1 MLFSADWLARYV
13 ELPESIDELAAL
25 LTRCGMVVEG
35 MRPQGGDTVFDL
47 DIPSNRVDAMNHLGV
62 AREIAT
68 ARRVDLQ
75 LPDASVA
82 EADPPTA
89 ELTSVTIEDFE
100 GCPRYAARLI
110 RGISV
115 APSPPWLAALIEAIG
130 LRPLNNVADITNFV
144 LWELGHPLHA
154 FDLDRL
160 AENRIIVRRAR
171 QGETL
176 VTLDHAHRKLAT
188 TDLVIADADKPL
200 ALAGIMGGAES
211 AITDASTNVLL
222 EGAWFDPGAVRAS
235 AQRLN
240 LHTDASH
247 RFERSPARD
256 GMLAALDRAAS
267 LVVELAGGELAA
279 GTIDVVGTLP
289 APVSTV
295 LRGKRLQGLLG
306 IEVADTDIEDILQ
319 RLGFTAERQQD
330 GYLVGVPSY
339 RTDVTREEDLIEEI
353 GRHLGYDRLPATLPT
368 IPSSEE
374 PGTPEVLA
382 EGRLKHCLAATGCH
396 EAMSSSLSS
405 AAEQSAFVASA
416 DELVALGNPISES
429 LGVLR
434 AHIAPGLLAAVAHNV
449 NHGQTSLRLFEVGR
463 CFTGPL
469 TAEGVVE
476 RWGLGIVLTGDRR
489 THQWDEGATPVDF
502 FDLKGIIETTTRQMA
517 WPGWKWSAGERLG
530 LTAGTTALLVAV
542 DGDQTPSSANRA
554 ERRPA
559 QGWVGKLSREAAAR
573 FGIEVDVW
581 IAELDIDDLLP
592 RRHPT
597 ATYEPMSRFPGG
609 VRDVALVLPRGVSY
623 QTLAATVRSAAEN
636 ANVPL
641 VSVSLVEIYEGE
653 EIPRDHRGMTLRF
666 LFRAAD
672 RTLTAGEIDSGQQVL
687 VDTLVASCDA
697 ARR

>member
-35 MRPQGGDTVFDL
+35 MRPHGGDTVFDL
-47 DIPSNRVDAMNHLGV
+47 DIPSNRVDAMNHVGV

-68 ARRVDLQ
+68 ALRVDLQ
-75 LPDASVA
+75 LPNASA
-82 EADPPTA
+82 SETEPPA
-89 ELTSVTIEDFE
+89 SELTSVTIEDFE

-110 RGISV
+110 RGVTV
-115 APSPPWLAALIEAIG
+115 APSPPWIASLVEAIG

-144 LWELGHPLHA
+144 LWEHGHPLHA

-160 AENRIIVRRAR
+160 AENRIVVRRAR
-171 QGETL
+171 AGETL
-176 VTLDHAHRKLAT
+176 VTLDDVDRTLT
-188 TDLVIADADKPL
+188 PTDIIIADADKPV
-200 ALAGIMGGAES
+200 ALAGVMGGAGS

-222 EGAWFDPGAVRAS
+222 EGAWFDPAAVRAT

-256 GMLAALDRAAS
+256 GMLAALDHAAA
-267 LVVELAGGELAA
+267 LVVEIAGGELAA

-289 APVSTV
+289 EPVSTM
-295 LRGKRLQGLLG
+295 LRRERLEGLLG
-306 IEVADTDIEDILQ
+306 IEVATNDIEEILR
-319 RLGFTAERQQD
+319 RLGFTAERQED
-330 GYLVGVPSY
+330 GYQVGIPSY
-339 RTDVTREEDLIEEI
+339 RPDVTREEDLIEEV
-353 GRHLGYDRLPATLPT
+353 GRHIGYDRLPATLPVIRST
-368 IPSSEE
+368 EA
-374 PGTPEVLA
+374 PGTPEVLG
-382 EGRLKHCLAATGCH
+382 ERRLKRCLVAAGCH

-405 AAEQSAFVASA
+405 AAEQSAFVATA
-416 DELVALGNPISES
+416 DDLVAVGNPISES

-449 NHGQTSLRLFEVGR
+449 NHGQTSLKLFEVGR

-469 TAEGVVE
+469 TDDGITE

-489 THQWDEGATPVDF
+489 KQQWDESATPVDF
-502 FDLKGIIETTTRQMA
+502 FDLKGIIEHTTRQMA
-517 WPGWKWSAGERLG
+517 WPAWEWSAGKG
-530 LTAGTTALLVAV
+530 IGFAGGATALLRAV
-542 DGDQTPSSANRA
+542 DGDHTPAHGCA
-554 ERRPA
+554 
-559 QGWVGKLSREAAAR
+559 GKLSHEAAAR

-581 IAELDIDDLLP
+581 VAELDIDDLLP

-597 ATYEPMSRFPGG
+597 AGYQPMSRFPSG

-623 QTLAATVRSAAEN
+623 STIEETVRTAAQR
-636 ANVPL
+636 ADVPL

-653 EIPRDHRGMTLRF
+653 EIPPDSRGMTLRF

-672 RTLTAGEIDSGQQVL
+672 RTLTADEIDSSQQTL
-687 VDTLVASCDA
+687 VDALVGSCE
-697 ARR
+697 ARRR